1 MENPDPQRWQGLPRA
16 VTPALSVTDEVV
28 HNCGWSRWPQM
39 SAPVDCILL
48 WFSLEMLD
56 TLWVFRHGFLYSWGK
71 KNILG
76 WLPVAV
82 FFFVAHL
89 WRRSRNLLWFCVT
102 FWTNEWNLS
111 VGGEALHVTVLAQV
125 SDRGLHKL
133 SSFGPWW
140 PLSAHIQAPT
150 LVAAI
155 QPARRH
161 RDGLLRCRHA
171 SMRKRLWHQFKW
183 SGRPLLTEQVQRA
196 EVEVEEEVVPACR
209 SWSRTC
215 TWLPARLPLAP
226 RIPWPGYSERTWRN
240 PPGHIEHSKMP
251 RADGK
256 SQKPKGRLGSVIPK
270 HAALRCAC
278 SIVSASSAN
287 NRTGI
292 LRWSW
297 EKKRVRLRGR

>member
-1 MENPDPQRWQGLPRA
+1 MVFSIHEGRKTFWDGCQLP
-16 VTPALSVTDEVV
+16 
-28 HNCGWSRWPQM
+28 G
-39 SAPVDCILL
+39 I
-48 WFSLEMLD
+48 
-56 TLWVFRHGFLYSWGK
+56 
-71 KNILG
+71 
-76 WLPVAV
+76 
-82 FFFVAHL
+82 FFVAHP

-102 FWTNEWNLS
+102 FWTNGIWALVARRCMWLS
-111 VGGEALHVTVLAQV
+111 WLKSQIG
-125 SDRGLHKL
+125 GLHKL

-196 EVEVEEEVVPACR
+196 EVEVEEEEVVPACR

-226 RIPWPGYSERTWRN
+226 HIPWPGYSQRTWRN

-297 EKKRVRLRGR
+297 EKKNGAAAWPIKLLWFLMLNTNMGMSENGVYPQL